1 MPKNNITAFIKKNY
15 LWLIVAI
22 ALVALLTGFLK
33 IPSLA
38 ITGINVMDISKGEY
52 TSTDPFF
59 NNETYKITLSP
70 ASNSQSLSGYYSPDI
85 IAQLTGKRPEQGFTL
100 DVTLVNE
107 TIDYHL
113 SNTSYLVQ
121 NLVVACSQDY
131 LDTMGF
137 CVQRT
142 YCGYNP
148 TWGDNSYILDC
159 KQSKIPIANYKC
171 YQSCASG
178 YTTKGV
184 TNLIDPTP
192 FLNYNVEVKVT
203 LDDGTV
209 YKTYITP
216 NNQSGAIADFVRIQS
231 NGGLQGIQYPATMS
245 SQIVSY
251 LPAGTSTIQIK
262 DYSTFMALN
271 NFKNTLVDGATRVN
285 SQTTYNAYL
294 SAFLSSTGQMG
305 QYCSQMSVENA
316 STVTST
322 KVKCVPSQPPLLPIL
337 TIYLNSAKTLKVHVP
352 MGMPDILSAS
362 VTKVLA
368 ADKSEVSIQ
377 VKNTGETDT
386 FELSLKCPTDVTAY
400 STKLE
405 IPAGTTTTGLIDYQ
419 GAGIIQNCSVTAKS
433 VNNPANQD
441 ATTVKLSIY
450 PICSRTA
457 PNNAAVM
464 VFTERGCA
472 FICPNYGTRDTSG
485 NLIDV
490 FDASCGRVTN
500 YDRCNYGTE
509 TVPVSCKV
517 SSDCPKLS
525 WGEAQC
531 TDGNCI
537 DPNGNVMTQ
546 KGGQECT
553 SENTYTSFHCTGIG
567 KYTPMD
573 NYMDSVKDGAAPFIP
588 EVQPHKYFVASVDN
602 VMVCQYMNEY
612 GYKDGVS
619 LDSLTFDYSLGYPK
633 AVSETPLIT
642 TPPITT
648 TPTPTQVVIQPPA
661 GIPVPVEQQ
670 QMPTTPPAV
679 TQEGTQW
686 YIYLAVGVIVGLVVY
701 YYMKKRR

>member
-1 MPKNNITAFIKKNY
+1 MPKNDIPSFIKKNY
-15 LWLIVAI
+15 LWLIIAI
-22 ALVALLTGFLK
+22 ALLSLLTGLLK

-52 TSTDPFF
+52 VSTDPFF
-59 NNETYKITLSP
+59 NNETYKITLTP

-85 IAQLTGKRPEQGFTL
+85 IAQLTGKRPEQGFKL

-121 NLVVACSQDY
+121 NLVVRCSQDY
-131 LDTMGF
+131 LDTMGI

-148 TWGDNSYILDC
+148 TWGDNSDILNC
-159 KQSKIPIANYKC
+159 MQSKIPIANYKC
-171 YQSCASG
+171 SQSCASG

-472 FICPNYGTRDTSG
+472 FICPNYGTE
-485 NLIDV
+485 DV
-490 FDASCGRVTN
+490 FDSSCGKITN
-500 YDRCNYGTE
+500 YDRCGD
-509 TVPVSCKV
+509 S
-517 SSDCPKLS
+517 
-525 WGEAQC
+525 
-531 TDGNCI
+531 NC
-537 DPNGNVMTQ
+537 
-546 KGGQECT
+546 
-553 SENTYTSFHCTGIG
+553 SYENTYTGFHCTGIG

-573 NYMDSVKDGAAPFIP
+573 NYMDSVKGGAAPFIP

-648 TPTPTQVVIQPPA
+648 TPTPTQVETQPPA
-661 GIPVPVEQQ
+661 GTPVPVEQQ

-701 YYMKKRR
+701 YYMQKRR

>member
-472 FICPNYGTRDTSG
+472 FICPNYGTE
-485 NLIDV
+485 DV
-490 FDASCGRVTN
+490 FDSSCGKITN
-500 YDRCNYGTE
+500 YDRCGD
-509 TVPVSCKV
+509 S
-517 SSDCPKLS
+517 
-525 WGEAQC
+525 
-531 TDGNCI
+531 NC
-537 DPNGNVMTQ
+537 
-546 KGGQECT
+546 
-553 SENTYTSFHCTGIG
+553 SYENTYTGFHCTGIG

-573 NYMDSVKDGAAPFIP
+573 NYMDSVKGGAAPFIP

-648 TPTPTQVVIQPPA
+648 TPTPTQVETQPPA
-661 GIPVPVEQQ
+661 GTPVPVEQQ

-701 YYMKKRR
+701 YYMQKRR